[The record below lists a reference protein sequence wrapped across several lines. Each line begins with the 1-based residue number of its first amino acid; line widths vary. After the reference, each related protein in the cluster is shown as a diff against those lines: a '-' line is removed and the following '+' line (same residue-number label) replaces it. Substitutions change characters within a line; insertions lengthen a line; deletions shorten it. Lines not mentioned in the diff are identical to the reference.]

1 MFKNKLNYKLLNFLL
16 LTGIVFLMYETGK
29 LWMGVTNKFLSI
41 IGPFLFAFAV
51 AYALYPFLRYLESK
65 KILFTT
71 NLNEALDKANVVFI
85 CVNTPENSKTG
96 AADLTAI
103 MKSTESVAKTMNS
116 KNDFVLVIRS
126 TVPVGTNREVKSF
139 MMNITNQKH
148 RIDVVSNPE
157 FISQG
162 TALKD
167 MLEPSRIVC
176 GLTSRAA
183 QLKMKELY
191 KAFESTL
198 LIVSPESAELIKY
211 ASNAYLAVKVSYIN
225 EIADLCESLHAD
237 IQEVSYG
244 IGLDPRIGPKY
255 LSSGIGFGGPW
266 LTQDTRV
273 LMETAKNNDVKLR
286 VLDAAMRAN
295 DRRPS
300 RLIKKLKQVYGDDLS
315 TKRFAV
321 LGLSY
326 KGNTD
331 DIRQSPA
338 NKVIAELLKE
348 DCRIIAYD
356 SIATSAFRK
365 KMKSDQHIAYANTLD
380 EALKTCDAAIFL
392 NQSKEFQD
400 LTNEQFV
407 EYMRNPVVFD
417 FKGVLNPYVLK
428 DVEYYAICKKSYK
441 KKEN

>member
-1 MFKNKLNYKLLNFLL
+1 M
-16 LTGIVFLMYETGK
+16 VQLM
-29 LWMGVTNKFLSI
+29 
-41 IGPFLFAFAV
+41 
-51 AYALYPFLRYLESK
+51 
-65 KILFTT
+65 
-71 NLNEALDKANVVFI
+71 
-85 CVNTPENSKTG
+85 
-96 AADLTAI
+96 
-103 MKSTESVAKTMNS
+103 
-116 KNDFVLVIRS
+116 
-126 TVPVGTNREVKSF
+126 
-139 MMNITNQKH
+139 
-148 RIDVVSNPE
+148 
-157 FISQG
+157 
-162 TALKD
+162 
-167 MLEPSRIVC
+167 
-176 GLTSRAA
+176 
-183 QLKMKELY
+183 MKELY
-191 KAFESTL
+191 ENFDCKL

-225 EIADLCESLHAD
+225 EIADVCEAVHAD

-273 LMETAKNNDVKLR
+273 LMQTAKDNNVKLR

-380 EALKTCDAAIFL
+380 EALKTCDAAVFL

-428 DVEYYAICKKSYK
+428 DVEYYAIGKKSYK

>member
-1 MFKNKLNYKLLNFLL
+1 MKVTVVGIGFVGLVNAIGYASKGHEVFALDSDKRNVAALRKGETNFVEPHLQEELIKNRDNIRFTSEYRDAVYNADTLIICNEITDDEKGHCD
-16 LTGIVFLMYETGK
+16 LTGFYNTLKECCKHINND
-29 LWMGVTNKFLSI
+29 VT
-41 IGPFLFAFAV
+41 V
-51 AYALYPFLRYLESK
+51 
-65 KILFTT
+65 
-71 NLNEALDKANVVFI
+71 
-85 CVNTPENSKTG
+85 
-96 AADLTAI
+96 
-103 MKSTESVAKTMNS
+103 
-116 KNDFVLVIRS
+116 VIRS

-300 RLIKKLKQVYGDDLS
+300 RLIKKLKQVYGDNLS

-326 KGNTD
+326 KGNTG

-348 DCRIIAYD
+348 DCRIICYD
-356 SIATSAFRK
+356 SLSTSTFRK
-365 KMKSDQHIAYANTLD
+365 KMKADQHIAYAQSLD

-392 NQSKEFQD
+392 TESQEFKD
-400 LTNEQFV
+400 LTNSQFL
-407 EYMRNPVVFD
+407 EYMKHPIVFD
-417 FKGVLNPYVLK
+417 FKGVLNPYALT
-428 DVEYYAICKKSYK
+428 DVEYYAIGKKPRRK
-441 KKEN
+441 AE

>member
-1 MFKNKLNYKLLNFLL
+1 MKVTVIGIGFVGLVNAIGFAAKGHEVFALDPDKKKIAALRRNETTFKEYKLEEELVKYSDRIRFTSEFRDAVYKANMLVICNEVFELEPGKCD
-16 LTGIVFLMYETGK
+16 LTGFYVTLKECCRQIQNDVIV
-29 LWMGVTNKFLSI
+29 
-41 IGPFLFAFAV
+41 
-51 AYALYPFLRYLESK
+51 
-65 KILFTT
+65 
-71 NLNEALDKANVVFI
+71 
-85 CVNTPENSKTG
+85 
-96 AADLTAI
+96 
-103 MKSTESVAKTMNS
+103 
-116 KNDFVLVIRS
+116 VIRS
-126 TVPVGTNREVKSF
+126 TVPVGTNREVKDF
-139 MMNITNQKH
+139 MVNLTNHNYK
-148 RIDVVSNPE
+148 IDVVSNPE

-162 TALKD
+162 TAIKD
-167 MLEPSRIVC
+167 MLQPSRIVV
-176 GLTSRAA
+176 GLTTRNA
-183 QLKMKELY
+183 QLAMKELY
-191 KAFESTL
+191 ANFDCPL

-225 EIADLCESLHAD
+225 EIADLCESVKAD

-244 IGLDPRIGPKY
+244 IGLDPRIGQKY

-273 LMETAKNNDVKLR
+273 LMQTAKNNNVRLR
-286 VLDAAMRAN
+286 VLEAAMHAN

-338 NKVIAELLKE
+338 NKVIDELLKE

-356 SIATSAFRK
+356 SVATSAFRK
-365 KMKSDQHIAYANTLD
+365 KMKSDQRLAYANTLD

-392 NQSKEFQD
+392 NESKEFKA
-400 LTNEQFV
+400 LTNEEIV
-407 EYMRNPVVFD
+407 DYMKTPVVFD
-417 FKGVLNPYVLK
+417 FKGVLNAYALK
-428 DVEYYAICKKSYK
+428 NVDYYAIGKRKPSK
-441 KKEN
+441 NN